1 MDVIALANV
10 HLQHLHP
17 QVRRVRL
24 EAIARESS
32 HLNLLEDFTSGP
44 AQCVFR
50 ALACN
55 ISRPK
60 HMTLLARTIQL
71 KKECS
76 IGVCFDDLETD
87 TNIRDYCSITMGTV
101 TVKIAASERDEN
113 RIRHG
118 CGHVRRAAT
127 MSVLGQR

>member
-1 MDVIALANV
+1 
-10 HLQHLHP
+10 
-17 QVRRVRL
+17 
-24 EAIARESS
+24 
-32 HLNLLEDFTSGP
+32 
-44 AQCVFR
+44 
-50 ALACN
+50 
-55 ISRPK
+55 
-60 HMTLLARTIQL
+60 MTLLARTIQL

-76 IGVCFDDLETD
+76 IGVCFDDLSSCLSKSINSSAVLHCKCFGLKPVLGTPHMFITLETD